1 MNHGRAVGKSL
12 SHSRRDG
19 GGWSGLA
26 ARRAHRA
33 AGRGLPAEPPPA
45 NPVAAPRV
53 RRPIPDLRNRRA
65 GEIVPDVG
73 IPHLEPVAIVFET
86 ADPQVGAAVGPALG
100 RGSPT
105 VPKGVSF
112 CSLIEQQVLRLPE
125 QSRALSARLATPRAP
140 PSPRRRSRGGRRPS
154 TTRRPPD
161 ARRGCGRSRGT
172 TRRGGSP
179 GRGSRARRSTCAGRP
194 G

>member
-86 ADPQVGAAVGPALG
+86 ADPQVGAAVGPALRTRVADSAEG
-100 RGSPT
+100 
-105 VPKGVSF
+105 
-112 CSLIEQQVLRLPE
+112 CLVLFTYRT
-125 QSRALSARLATPRAP
+125 AGAATPRAEP
-140 PSPRRRSRGGRRPS
+140 DSFGEAGYSSSAAFTSSPFKRRAKTFDDPK
-154 TTRRPPD
+154 
-161 ARRGCGRSRGT
+161 A
-172 TRRGGSP
+172 
-179 GRGSRARRSTCAGRP
+179 AGRP
-194 G
+194 PRLRKVSRNHTPRWFTGKR